1 MRFPL
6 VLASIALTF
15 LCWGAY
21 GPVLHVGQA
30 ELGAAMKPSSLRPFI
45 CVGLA
50 YFLIAV
56 VVPIVMLRLQ
66 GEKGS
71 WTFSGTIWSITA
83 GLVTA
88 IGALG
93 IILAFKFRGNPI
105 YVMPLVFGCA
115 PVVNTFVTM
124 AMSRTMKEAGPIFYA
139 GVIVAATG
147 AAGVMFF
154 KPTATNIDVV
164 ESTDGMITVRLADI
178 AHKKNTSWGP
188 MTLDEL
194 KLPENER
201 ALGLYNKTRPLTAS
215 QWMKVL
221 LSIGLT
227 AVCWGAYG
235 PMLHKG
241 QIKMGGS
248 RLRPFLCVGISYLL
262 IAVLVPLAMTP
273 MFPEA
278 GSWTVVGTLWSLAGG
293 ALGALGALGIILAF
307 NFGGKPIFVMPL
319 VFGFAPLINTFI
331 TVAEEGTSTNLSPLF
346 FGSLLLA
353 IAGAVTVL
361 LFAPKSHPPA
371 GGAKSS
377 EAVGKEKVAAAH

>member
-6 VLASIALTF
+6 VLAAIALTF

-21 GPVLHVGQA
+21 GPVLHEGQA
-30 ELGAAMKPSSLRPFI
+30 ELGMPGKPSSLRPFI

-50 YFLIAV
+50 YFVIAV
-56 VVPIVMLRLQ
+56 IVPILVLRTK
-66 GEKGS
+66 GEKGHWS
-71 WTFSGTIWSITA
+71 AGGLIWSIAA

-93 IILAFKFRGNPI
+93 IILAFKFRGSPI

-124 AMSRTMKEAGPIFYA
+124 AMSRTFKEAGPIFYA

-154 KPTATNIDVV
+154 KPVATNIQV
-164 ESTDGMITVRLADI
+164 EEHKDGKVTVSYQDLA
-178 AHKKNTSWGP
+178 HNHQESWGP
-188 MTLDEL
+188 ITLEEL
-194 KLPENER
+194 RSGSYDK
-201 ALGLYNKTRPLTAS
+201 ALGLYNRTRPLSAR
-215 QWMKVL
+215 QFGLVL
-221 LSIGLT
+221 ASIGLT

-241 QIKMGGS
+241 QMKMGGS
-248 RLRPFLCVGISYLL
+248 RMRPFLCVGLSYFLV
-262 IAVLVPLAMTP
+262 AVLVPLALMP
-273 MFPEA
+273 AFPEA
-278 GSWTVVGTLWSLAGG
+278 GSWNLTGTLWSLGGG
-293 ALGALGALGIILAF
+293 ALGAIGALGIILAF

-319 VFGFAPLINTFI
+319 VFGVAPLINTFI
-331 TVAEEGTSTNLSPLF
+331 TVTEEKTASNLTPLF
-346 FGSLLLA
+346 FASLLLA

-361 LFAPKSHPPA
+361 VFAPKGHPPA
-371 GGAKSS
+371 PGGKSG
-377 EAVGKEKVAAAH
+377 ADATKEKAAAH

>member
-21 GPVLHVGQA
+21 GPTLHVGQA
-30 ELGAAMKPSSLRPFI
+30 ELGVPMRPSSLRPFI

-50 YFLIAV
+50 YFVIAV
-56 VVPIVMLRLQ
+56 VVPLIVLRTK

-71 WTFSGTIWSITA
+71 WTAGGTTWSIAA

-124 AMSRTMKEAGPIFYA
+124 AMSRTFKEAGPLFYA
-139 GVIVAATG
+139 GVILAAVG
-147 AAGVMFF
+147 AAGVMYF
-154 KPTATNIDVV
+154 KPVATNIEVIEKDDLV
-164 ESTDGMITVRLADI
+164 TITLKDT
-178 AHKKNTSWGP
+178 AHNHEEKWGP
-188 MTLDEL
+188 MNLAEL
-194 KLPENER
+194 NNGKNEK
-201 ALGLYNKTRPLTAS
+201 ALGLYNRTRPLKWS
-215 QWMKVL
+215 QL
-221 LSIGLT
+221 LKIFASIGLT

-241 QIKMGGS
+241 QMKMGGS
-248 RLRPFLCVGISYLL
+248 RLRPLLCVGLSYFL
-262 IAVLVPLAMTP
+262 IAVLVPLALTP
-273 MFPEA
+273 VFPEP
-278 GSWTVVGTLWSLAGG
+278 GTWNMSGTIWSLAGG

-319 VFGFAPLINTFI
+319 VFGCAPLVNTFI
-331 TVAEEGTSTNLSPLF
+331 TVWEENTASNLTPMF
-346 FGSLLLA
+346 FGSLLVA
-353 IAGAVTVL
+353 IAGAVSVL
-361 LFAPKSHPPA
+361 IFAPKGHPPA
-371 GGAKSS
+371 GG
-377 EAVGKEKVAAAH
+377 GKPGAGATDQTKVAAAH